1 MVKYLN
7 CESGVSSVFSPK
19 KDMHASF
26 AKMRGNLMNSVVVLV
41 TKNLAKTRNAWQNKP
56 E

>member
-1 MVKYLN
+1 MGFFVWREY
-7 CESGVSSVFSPK
+7 GIFPK